1 MTLRYNED
9 PEIEGL
15 YVIEPDVF
23 YDVRGQYINAYNTSD
38 YSFLNIDFVEDDF
51 SISTKHVLR
60 GLHGDSKTL
69 KLISCLHGDILLA
82 VADLRSGSPSYMQT
96 RMYALNDKNRKQ
108 VVVPAGCINGHLVL
122 SDKCIFSYK
131 QNQLYSGAQNQIS
144 VRYDDPWLNLP
155 WQVSSPLL
163 SVRDSNATFLKDMD
177 EKCRKL

>member
-1 MTLRYNED
+1 
-9 PEIEGL
+9 
-15 YVIEPDVF
+15 
-23 YDVRGQYINAYNTSD
+23 
-38 YSFLNIDFVEDDF
+38 
-51 SISTKHVLR
+51 
-60 GLHGDSKTL
+60 
-69 KLISCLHGDILLA
+69 
-82 VADLRSGSPSYMQT
+82 MQT

-144 VRYDDPWLNLP
+144 VRYNDPWLNLP
-155 WQVSSPLL
+155 WQVSNPLL